1 MKFQELQNN
10 LTTRGF
16 KCYSPDDGGHY
27 YFEIPNQGTVPNNAF
42 YFAEFTS
49 KVQRIDIYPS
59 YNDGFCHNVYY
70 LSELNEKE
78 LNFLIDYH
86 LKSFKEF
93 KEQRSLEQIKK
104 DFE

>member
-1 MKFQELQNN
+1 MKFQELQDN

-42 YFAEFTS
+42 YFAEFIS

-59 YNDGFCHNVYY
+59 YNYSTNIQLLCI
-70 LSELNEKE
+70 KE
-78 LNFLIDYH
+78 LLTFMNAYFA
-86 LKSFKEF
+86 EPGG
-93 KEQRSLEQIKK
+93 
-104 DFE
+104 

>member
-1 MKFQELQNN
+1 MKFQNLQDN

-16 KCYSPDDGGHY
+16 YCYTPDNGTHY
-27 YFEIPNQGTVPNNAF
+27 YFEIPNQGTVTAF

-49 KVQRIDIYPS
+49 KIQRIDIYPS

-70 LSELNEKE
+70 LSELNENT
-78 LNFLIDYH
+78 LNYLSDHH

-93 KEQRSLEQIKK
+93 KEHRSLEQIKK

>member
-1 MKFQELQNN
+1 MKFQELQDN

-16 KCYSPDDGGHY
+16 KCYSTDNGGHY
-27 YFEIPNQGTVPNNAF
+27 YFEIPNQDTVPAF
-42 YFAEFTS
+42 YFAEFIS

-59 YNDGFCHNVYY
+59 YNDGFCHNDYY

-78 LNFLIDYH
+78 LNFLINYH

-93 KEQRSLEQIKK
+93 KEHRSLEQIKK
-104 DFE
+104 DFV